1 MKTLNTRTQQMTM
14 NTETD
19 YSPFGKLI
27 SDHKP
32 SGVRSPAN
40 KISSQKTLKN
50 NQPMQL
56 VQELEEIQ
64 SARQHYSK

>member
-1 MKTLNTRTQQMTM
+1 MTM

-32 SGVRSPAN
+32 SGVKSPAN

-50 NQPMQL
+50 N
-56 VQELEEIQ
+56 
-64 SARQHYSK
+64 

>member
-1 MKTLNTRTQQMTM
+1 MTM

-40 KISSQKTLKN
+40 KISSQKILKN
-50 NQPMQL
+50 N
-56 VQELEEIQ
+56 
-64 SARQHYSK
+64 